1 MASLLEELLTRGRR
15 KKNMQTRQSWSGEG
29 RPPELEGGSILTRDY
44 NRRIQQE
51 NIARQNMYDNWLL
64 QQQSAKAAV
73 GRADDARQRQI
84 EQSRENIK
92 KELELKARQMNPPQ
106 QIIGSNTPPSRR
118 STMMEDLDFDDFV
131 ELTRL
136 QRESAAA
143 RSAVANAEVNEQTTQ
158 SRIEQSRL
166 YVKQLDNRL
175 EDSDMDLK
183 LKKAFYDRL
192 YSNLAITEDPNSSDL
207 EIKNAHEDIVRLWQE
222 YRGRS
227 MGGGSTAYPDHR
239 DPPGGGPVSVTG
251 AGGEQLYFD
260 TPGPSDTT
268 KNLDPPGK

>member
-222 YRGRS
+222 
-227 MGGGSTAYPDHR
+227 
-239 DPPGGGPVSVTG
+239 
-251 AGGEQLYFD
+251 
-260 TPGPSDTT
+260 
-268 KNLDPPGK
+268 